1 MASGRAVA
9 WGACGGRGAS
19 DSLHD
24 SGGTRLCRGGGVGGK
39 RLHGLRGARWLGA
52 VPEVPASVSSDL
64 FGSFAAALPGV
75 GGAGGRRRGG
85 FSARREASV
94 AAGAETAGPSQS
106 RCSRRGR
113 TGDSHRAGGV
123 DVGPI

>member
-9 WGACGGRGAS
+9 LGTCGDRGAS

-75 GGAGGRRRGG
+75 GGAGVPRRGG
-85 FSARREASV
+85 VSARREASGG
-94 AAGAETAGPSQS
+94 AGGGTGGPRPSGGD
-106 RCSRRGR
+106 RGGR
-113 TGDSHRAGGV
+113 TGDRA
-123 DVGPI
+123 